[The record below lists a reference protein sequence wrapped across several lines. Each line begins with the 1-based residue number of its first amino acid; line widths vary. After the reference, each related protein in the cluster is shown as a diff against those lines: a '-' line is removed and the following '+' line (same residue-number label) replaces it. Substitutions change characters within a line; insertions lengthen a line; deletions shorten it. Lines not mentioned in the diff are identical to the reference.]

1 MGFFDRFK
9 KDKGIEL
16 TAPMKGKCVS
26 IKEVPDPTF
35 AEEILGKGIAVIP
48 QDGHV
53 YAPADGK
60 ISTVFPTGHAVGITT
75 ADGAEILIHIGLD
88 TVELKGEPFEQKVK
102 EGQDV
107 KKGDLLVVGK
117 FTFMKSRNMS
127 WSRSR
132 LLMQRQRLPGSKQ
145 LRRLPSDSWMTYMKK
160 RLQKQAKNRR

>member
-88 TVELKGEPFEQKVK
+88 TVELKGEPFEQK
-102 EGQDV
+102 
-107 KKGDLLVVGK
+107 GDLLVVADLDKIKASGK
-117 FTFMKSRNMS
+117 ETITPMIICNSDAYEQVETFTGKDVETTDAVMK
-127 WSRSR
+127 
-132 LLMQRQRLPGSKQ
+132 LHP
-145 LRRLPSDSWMTYMKK
+145 
-160 RLQKQAKNRR
+160 AK

>member
-53 YAPADGK
+53 
-60 ISTVFPTGHAVGITT
+60 TLRQT
-75 ADGAEILIHIGLD
+75 A
-88 TVELKGEPFEQKVK
+88 
-102 EGQDV
+102 
-107 KKGDLLVVGK
+107 
-117 FTFMKSRNMS
+117 
-127 WSRSR
+127 RSVPYFR
-132 LLMQRQRLPGSKQ
+132 PVMR
-145 LRRLPSDSWMTYMKK
+145 
-160 RLQKQAKNRR
+160 

>member
-107 KKGDLLVVGK
+107 KKRTYG
-117 FTFMKSRNMS
+117 FAQKSFHDAVEVERREMGN
-127 WSRSR
+127 
-132 LLMQRQRLPGSKQ
+132 LGQRFRGEDGCRPCGGPQHQR
-145 LRRLPSDSWMTYMKK
+145 
-160 RLQKQAKNRR
+160 

>member
-75 ADGAEILIHIGLD
+75 ADGAEICFSDNGAGNWRNKIICVTGKPSRGLE
-88 TVELKGEPFEQKVK
+88 T
-102 EGQDV
+102 
-107 KKGDLLVVGK
+107 KKIWGVQV
-117 FTFMKSRNMS
+117 
-127 WSRSR
+127 
-132 LLMQRQRLPGSKQ
+132 
-145 LRRLPSDSWMTYMKK
+145 
-160 RLQKQAKNRR
+160 A

>member
-35 AEEILGKGIAVIP
+35 AEEIL
-48 QDGHV
+48 GHV

-107 KKGDLLVVGK
+107 KKGDLLVVADLDKIKASGRETITPMIICNSDAYEQVETFTGK
-117 FTFMKSRNMS
+117 DVETTDAVMK
-127 WSRSR
+127 
-132 LLMQRQRLPGSKQ
+132 LHP
-145 LRRLPSDSWMTYMKK
+145 
-160 RLQKQAKNRR
+160 AK

>member
-75 ADGAEILIHIGLD
+75 ADGAEISVTLYTKLSFVFIAIGLSFPKANSR
-88 TVELKGEPFEQKVK
+88 TNTLF
-102 EGQDV
+102 
-107 KKGDLLVVGK
+107 LVVSILSSSI
-117 FTFMKSRNMS
+117 FIPF
-127 WSRSR
+127 
-132 LLMQRQRLPGSKQ
+132 L
-145 LRRLPSDSWMTYMKK
+145 
-160 RLQKQAKNRR
+160 

>member
-60 ISTVFPTGHAVGITT
+60 ISTVFPTGHAVGLS
-75 ADGAEILIHIGLD
+75 LIHIYMRIISSGRCRA
-88 TVELKGEPFEQKVK
+88 VI
-102 EGQDV
+102 
-107 KKGDLLVVGK
+107 
-117 FTFMKSRNMS
+117 R
-127 WSRSR
+127 WS
-132 LLMQRQRLPGSKQ
+132 
-145 LRRLPSDSWMTYMKK
+145 
-160 RLQKQAKNRR
+160 

>member
-88 TVELKGEPFEQKVK
+88 TVKLNGEHFTALVKTGDAVEVGTPLVQVDLKAVRDAGYDLVTPVLITNSAEVL
-102 EGQDV
+102 DV
-107 KKGDLLVVGK
+107 MENSREHVEAGDEILTVI
-117 FTFMKSRNMS
+117 R
-127 WSRSR
+127 
-132 LLMQRQRLPGSKQ
+132 
-145 LRRLPSDSWMTYMKK
+145 
-160 RLQKQAKNRR
+160 